1 MGVLF
6 LSNRRASVLNFMS
19 GKYGYPCQPRG
30 VLMFLGHR
38 WLKSPA
44 FGTWVAQQEQ
54 IVQDVLNTDEPFST
68 SVA

>member
-1 MGVLF
+1 MGALF
-6 LSNRRASVLNFMS
+6 LSNLRASVLNFMN
-19 GKYGYPCQPRG
+19 GKYGDPCQSRG
-30 VLMFLGHR
+30 ILTFLGHR

-54 IVQDVLNTDEPFST
+54 IVQDVLNIDEPVRT